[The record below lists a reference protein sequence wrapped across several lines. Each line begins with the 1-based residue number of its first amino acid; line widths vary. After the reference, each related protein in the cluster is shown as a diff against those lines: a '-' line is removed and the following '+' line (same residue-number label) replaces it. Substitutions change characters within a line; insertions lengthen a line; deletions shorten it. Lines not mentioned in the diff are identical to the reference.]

1 MIIAIKSILSCDML
15 GLEESF
21 KALVLGIHFPRLVNM
36 LQIEEKF
43 AKIYDMCASNLFKE
57 ICRNA

>member
-1 MIIAIKSILSCDML
+1 ML

-36 LQIEEKF
+36 LQIEEKVCKDLGYVCIKF
-43 AKIYDMCASNLFKE
+43 VQGNL
-57 ICRNA
+57 

>member
-1 MIIAIKSILSCDML
+1 ML

-36 LQIEEKF
+36 LQIEEMF

-57 ICRNA
+57 ICKNA